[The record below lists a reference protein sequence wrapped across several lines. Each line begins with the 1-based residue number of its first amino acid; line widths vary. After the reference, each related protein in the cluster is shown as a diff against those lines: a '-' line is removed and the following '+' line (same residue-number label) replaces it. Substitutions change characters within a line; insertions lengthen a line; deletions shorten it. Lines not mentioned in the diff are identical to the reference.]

1 MAAQAVKLWLK
12 EIVLPVRTQH
22 YSPMKVSLLIV
33 LGVIWAGYLSALPNV
48 AHAAGLTGKSGVF
61 KVVKPP
67 DRGARKRLIINNVTR
82 SIPPGRS
89 ARAQR
94 HAWFWRAASP
104 RIDAADP
111 ARLEAMTAVA
121 ARQLSGGG
129 RGKVVQDIGRTFGAE
144 IATAARNAKVSE
156 ALLIALVAAES
167 AGNPTAV
174 SPKGA
179 QGLGQLMPA
188 TARRFGVDDAKDPAQ
203 NLRGAADYLSLL
215 LTLFKGDALLAL
227 AGYNAGEG
235 AVSRH
240 KGVPP
245 YNETRDYVP
254 IVLGYYHHA
263 KRLCGTP
270 VSGPRAECAL
280 TE

>member
-1 MAAQAVKLWLK
+1 MNVT
-12 EIVLPVRTQH
+12 R
-22 YSPMKVSLLIV
+22 YSF
-33 LGVIWAGYLSALPNV
+33 LGVLLAAFVWAAAPDV
-48 AHAAGLTGKSGVF
+48 QAAGLSGKSGVF

-67 DRGARKRLIINNVTR
+67 NRGARKRLIINNVTR

-104 RIDAADP
+104 RLDAADP

-121 ARQLSGGG
+121 ARTLSGGG
-129 RGKVVQDIGRTFGAE
+129 RGKVVRNIRQTFRAE
-144 IATAARNAKVSE
+144 IAAAARNAGVSE

-167 AGNPTAV
+167 AGDPNAV
-174 SPKGA
+174 SSKGA
-179 QGLGQLMPA
+179 EGLGQLMPA
-188 TARRFGVDDAKDPAQ
+188 TAKRFGVDNARDPAQ

-215 LTLFKGDALLAL
+215 LTLFGEDALLAL

-245 YNETRDYVP
+245 FNETRDYVP
-254 IVLGYYHHA
+254 IVLSYYHHA
-263 KRLCGTP
+263 RRLCAAP
-270 VSGPRAECAL
+270 VSGPRAQCTL
-280 TE
+280 TK

>member
-1 MAAQAVKLWLK
+1 
-12 EIVLPVRTQH
+12 
-22 YSPMKVSLLIV
+22 MKVSLIII
-33 LGVIWAGYLSALPNV
+33 LGIFWTASFSAWPSGSL
-48 AHAAGLTGKSGVF
+48 AAGLSGKSGVF

-67 DRGARKRLIINNVTR
+67 SRGARKRLVINNVTR
-82 SIPPGRS
+82 ALPPGRS
-89 ARAQR
+89 GRAQR
-94 HAWFWRAASP
+94 HAWFWRATSP
-104 RIDAADP
+104 RLDAADP
-111 ARLEAMTAVA
+111 TRLEAMTTVA

-129 RGKVVQDIGRTFGAE
+129 RNKVVQNIRQTFRAE
-144 IATAARNAKVSE
+144 IAAAARKANVSE

-167 AGNPTAV
+167 AGNPNAV

-179 QGLGQLMPA
+179 EGLGQLMPA
-188 TARRFGVDDAKDPAQ
+188 TAKRLGVDDARDPAQ

-263 KRLCGTP
+263 RTLCAAP
-270 VSGPRAECAL
+270 VSGPRDECTL
-280 TE
+280 TK

>member
-1 MAAQAVKLWLK
+1 MRSCL
-12 EIVLPVRTQH
+12 
-22 YSPMKVSLLIV
+22 LLICAA
-33 LGVIWAGYLSALPNV
+33 LWATFPPPWSGV
-48 AHAAGLTGKSGVF
+48 AHAAGLSGKSGVF

-67 DRGARKRLIINNVTR
+67 NRGARKRLIINNVTR
-82 SIPPGRS
+82 SLPPGRS
-89 ARAQR
+89 GRAQR
-94 HAWFWRAASP
+94 HAWFWRSTSP
-104 RIDAADP
+104 RLDAADP
-111 ARLEAMTAVA
+111 ARLEAMTAIA
-121 ARQLSGGG
+121 ARKLSGGG
-129 RGKVVQDIGRTFGAE
+129 RGKVVEKIRRAYGAE
-144 IATAARNAKVSE
+144 IATASRNAKVSE

-167 AGNPTAV
+167 AGNPNAV

-188 TARRFGVDDAKDPAQ
+188 TAKRFGVENARDPAQ

-263 KRLCGTP
+263 RRLCADP
-270 VSGPRAECAL
+270 VSGPRATCSF